1 MANASGPSSPL
12 EEPSTGGR
20 TIIIGA
26 GPAGLTA
33 AYELTKLDRRAVVYE
48 QDDLVGGLSRTVTHH
63 GFRFDIGGHRFFTKV
78 SLIQETWEE
87 ILGEDFLERP
97 RLSRIYYKDHFFDYP
112 LRPLNALR
120 GLGSINAIRVLASY
134 FLAQLAPHPEEENFE
149 QWVTNRFGR
158 RLYEIFFKTYTEK
171 VWGIPC
177 TEISADWASQRIQN
191 LDLLKAVRNAL
202 LGGAKHKGEVI
213 TTLIDK
219 FHYPRF
225 GPGMMWEKCRDR
237 LRERGVM
244 THLETTVVGLRHE
257 RGRIRNAVLRDR
269 TGRQWE
275 EEGDS
280 FISSM
285 PLGHCLRALDPPL
298 SEEARSAADRLRYR
312 DFLTVV
318 LVVDREE
325 VFPDNWIY
333 IHSPTV
339 RVGRVQN
346 FKNWSPYMVPDRSK
360 TALGLEYFVHE
371 GDDLWSADDNS
382 LLSLAADEMSA
393 LGLIDA
399 SEVVDGTVV
408 RMKKAYPIYDSE
420 YKATVEEIRGH
431 LAAFENLQVIG
442 RNGQHRYNNQDHS
455 MLAGILAARN
465 VAGQSHDVWEV
476 NVDREYHEEVTERQ
490 TPAATAPSD
499 LETLIGDAFARYDP
513 LALGAAI
520 GILNG
525 AALFLATAILLLGSG
540 DVTGP
545 TLGLLGNYLFG
556 YEATWS
562 GAFLGL
568 VEGAL
573 GGFGLG
579 YLLARAINLLVGLFE
594 VSVRR
599 RLQLAGALDPLEAG
613 SAE

>member
-1 MANASGPSSPL
+1 MANASGPASSL
-12 EEPSTGGR
+12 EDPSPGGKA
-20 TIIIGA
+20 IIIGA

-33 AYELTKLDRRAVVYE
+33 AYELTKLGRDAVIYE
-48 QDDLVGGLSRTVTHH
+48 QDDIVGGLSRTVTHE

-78 SLIQETWEE
+78 PLIQETWEE

-97 RLSRIYYKDHFFDYP
+97 RLSRIYYDDHFFDYP

-120 GLGSINAIRVLASY
+120 GLGVLNAVRVMASY
-134 FLAQLAPHPEEENFE
+134 FLAQLVPHPEEKNFE

-158 RLYEIFFKTYTEK
+158 RLFEIFFKTYTEK
-171 VWGIPC
+171 VWGVPC
-177 TEISADWASQRIQN
+177 TEISADWASQRIKN
-191 LDLLKAVRNAL
+191 LDLMQAVRNAL
-202 LGGAKHKGEVI
+202 LGGAKAHGEVI

-219 FHYPRF
+219 FYYPRF

-237 LRERGVM
+237 LQERGVE

-257 RGRIRNAVLRDR
+257 GGRIRTAVLKDR
-269 TGRQWE
+269 SGRQWE
-275 EEGDS
+275 EEADS

-298 SEEARSAADRLRYR
+298 DDAARSAADRLRYR

-318 LVVDREE
+318 LVVDREN

-333 IHSPTV
+333 IHSSAV

-346 FKNWSPYMVPDRSK
+346 FKNWSPYMVPDPSK

-371 GDDLWSADDNS
+371 GDDLWLADDDS
-382 LLSLAADEMSA
+382 LLSLGAEEMRT
-393 LGLIDA
+393 LGLLEPD
-399 SEVVDGTVV
+399 EVVGGSVV

-420 YKATVEEIRGH
+420 YKETVDEIRGH

-465 VAGQSHDVWEV
+465 ITGQNHDVWEV
-476 NVDREYHEEVTERQ
+476 NVDQAYHEETTERQ
-490 TPAATAPSD
+490 TPAKSPAGD
-499 LETLIGDAFARYDP
+499 LETLIVDAFARYDAV
-513 LALGAAI
+513 ALGTAI
-520 GILNG
+520 GVLNG
-525 AALFLATAILLLGSG
+525 SALFFATAILLVGS
-540 DVTGP
+540 DVNSGP
-545 TLGLLGNYLFG
+545 NLGLLGNYLVG

-562 GAFLGL
+562 GAFVGL

-573 GGFGLG
+573 GGFALG
-579 YLLARAINLLVGLFE
+579 YLLARSINLLVGLFE
-594 VSVRR
+594 VSVRSQ
-599 RLQLAGALDPLEAG
+599 LQLGALDPLDVEPT
-613 SAE
+613 E